1 MGFTANTAFVVL
13 AGCAGA
19 LLSALLLGASFLLF
33 RRRQGR
39 SRRALWE
46 QAYVDPVTGGPTR
59 LRFERDAEALASAAA
74 PGSYAVVDINLYHFR
89 FMNNLFGRAEG
100 DRILRHIY
108 TTCSARLQPG
118 ELICHIAADDFRFLL
133 HFSGQDSMV
142 SRVQE
147 MAEAANEF
155 NNELTDHYYL
165 WFKAGVSVV
174 DGTADTFASYLD
186 YAKIACKENGP
197 GRPAC
202 RCTCT
207 FYEPRQ
213 REQALREQTI
223 FNNMAAAL
231 EQGEFQVYLQPKVN
245 CFTGRIVGAEALT
258 RWVDPEKGLVMPAEF
273 IPVLEHSGFIT
284 KLDLYVFGQVCA
296 TLRGWLDAGL
306 EPVPISINFSRAS
319 LWQPH
324 VMEQYDRLRRKY
336 AVPGKY
342 LEIELTETFLA
353 DGEGA
358 FVALVDEIHA
368 LGMRCAIDD
377 FGSGYSALNLLRR
390 VKVDTLKLDRSFF
403 PRTAP
408 ERERKR
414 ALTLVRHIVALG
426 RDLGTHIVAEG
437 VEERSQVEF
446 LQGLGLHTIQGF
458 YYYRPLPLDRFEAVA
473 FQKGQAIFS

>member
-1 MGFTANTAFVVL
+1 
-13 AGCAGA
+13 
-19 LLSALLLGASFLLF
+19 
-33 RRRQGR
+33 
-39 SRRALWE
+39 
-46 QAYVDPVTGGPTR
+46 
-59 LRFERDAEALASAAA
+59 
-74 PGSYAVVDINLYHFR
+74 
-89 FMNNLFGRAEG
+89 
-100 DRILRHIY
+100 
-108 TTCSARLQPG
+108 
-118 ELICHIAADDFRFLL
+118 
-133 HFSGQDSMV
+133 
-142 SRVQE
+142 

-174 DGTADTFASYLD
+174 DGTADTFAAYLD

-223 FNNMAAAL
+223 YNNMAAAL